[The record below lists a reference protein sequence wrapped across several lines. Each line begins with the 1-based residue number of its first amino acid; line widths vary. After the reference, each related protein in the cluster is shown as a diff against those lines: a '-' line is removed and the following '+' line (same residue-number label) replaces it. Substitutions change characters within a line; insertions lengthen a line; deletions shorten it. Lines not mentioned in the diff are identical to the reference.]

1 MKRCTA
7 VLATV
12 AALAVTARGAAQPA
26 PAAPA
31 AAAQDDEPANVDEPA
46 SLDPLAPTPSFPV
59 VGPTIPIPLPRTRGG
74 EPLYWDTAW
83 RRSNELDYTLIA
95 VASVSTLLTAI
106 VKPISR
112 PWRGGILFDEDAR
125 KLRLD
130 SYDQQAT
137 ARDTSDVLVALSATY
152 PFLIDSMVT
161 AWWYRGNKQVAR
173 EMAVIDLE
181 TLAVTAA
188 VQGLFSVVATR
199 ERPYGRTCGD
209 GLPNESLDC
218 ITFGRYR
225 SYFSGH
231 TSLSFASAS
240 LVCTH
245 HLNLKLFANGLADG
259 LACVTA
265 FAAAAATGTL
275 RVVGDQHYASDVIS
289 GAIVGTGI
297 GLGLPWLLHYR
308 RGSGTTEARA
318 PGGFRM
324 QIVPTTSGAS
334 AVGTF

>member
-1 MKRCTA
+1 MNRCTA
-7 VLATV
+7 FLATVV
-12 AALAVTARGAAQPA
+12 AALAAS
-26 PAAPA
+26 APA
-31 AAAQDDEPANVDEPA
+31 AAQTAPAPAPAPATGTSDTPPVVEPI
-46 SLDPLAPTPSFPV
+46 APTRSLPV
-59 VGPTIPIPLPRTRGG
+59 AGPTIPFPLPRTRGG
-74 EPLYWDTAW
+74 EPRYWDAAW

-95 VASVSTLLTAI
+95 VGGATTLFTAI

-130 SYDQQAT
+130 SFDQRAT
-137 ARDTSDVLVALSATY
+137 ARDASDVLLALSVTG

-161 AWWYRGNKQVAR
+161 AWWYRGNKQVAK

-188 VQGLFSVVATR
+188 VQGLFATIASR

-209 GLPNESLDC
+209 GLPNDSLDC
-218 ITFGRYR
+218 SSFSRFR
-225 SYFSGH
+225 SYYSGH

-245 HLNLKLFANGLADG
+245 HVHLGLFADGFADG
-259 LACVTA
+259 MACLSS
-265 FAAAAATGTL
+265 FAAAATTGTL
-275 RVVGDQHYASDVIS
+275 RIVGDQHYASDVIS
-289 GAIVGTGI
+289 GAILGTGI

-308 RGSGTTEARA
+308 RGSGTTETKASTA
-318 PGGFRM
+318 FRV
-324 QIVPTTSGAS
+324 QLVPSTNGAQ